1 MATKD
6 GALSDLRLKQW
17 TKAGKP
23 LAKSD
28 GNGLTFTLSAAGK
41 AVWVLRYRIGKRRF
55 ELTLGAYPD
64 LGLADARAMAT
75 VKRADIVRGGNP
87 VAEKRKAKA
96 VVAKDWTM
104 RQLIQDYKVK
114 KLVALSTSTQRSYGR
129 HLKVLDR
136 GLGSLN
142 VRETEAPDIVALI
155 EDSGLTWGESNVSVR
170 PSHP

>member
-17 TKAGKP
+17 TKTGKP

-64 LGLADARAMAT
+64 LGLADARAMGFRRVWFGTDGPGFYERLGA
-75 VKRADIVRGGNP
+75 RRHLQRSAQF
-87 VAEKRKAKA
+87 
-96 VVAKDWTM
+96 WTM
-104 RQLIQDYKVK
+104 VFDLAPADGSV
-114 KLVALSTSTQRSYGR
+114 GR
-129 HLKVLDR
+129 
-136 GLGSLN
+136 
-142 VRETEAPDIVALI
+142 
-155 EDSGLTWGESNVSVR
+155 
-170 PSHP
+170 